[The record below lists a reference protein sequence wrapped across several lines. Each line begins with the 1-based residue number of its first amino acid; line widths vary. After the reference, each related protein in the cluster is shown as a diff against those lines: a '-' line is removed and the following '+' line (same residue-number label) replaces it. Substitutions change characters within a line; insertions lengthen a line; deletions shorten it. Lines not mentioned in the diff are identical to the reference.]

1 MSAILEIVSR
11 SLPGIRVRIYG
22 GPVYMEVAKLL
33 LEAGTNAEIADN
45 DVVQSA
51 ESNQIFK

>member
-1 MSAILEIVSR
+1 MEIV
-11 SLPGIRVRIYG
+11 
-22 GPVYMEVAKLL
+22 KLL

-51 ESNQIFK
+51 ESNQIFKSLI